1 MEAYGEEAEEAMTD
15 RPGYISIEELSKYE
29 NQWDRMVAK
38 SEKLLE
44 VLDKSI
50 ARSGNPEKL
59 IFMRDRV
66 AMRMEH
72 FKRKAKEEKEKKQ
85 KI

>member
-1 MEAYGEEAEEAMTD
+1 MTD
-15 RPGYISIEELSKYE
+15 RPGYISIEELSKHE
-29 NQWDRMVAK
+29 TQWDHIVAK
-38 SEKLLE
+38 SEKLLSI
-44 VLDKSI
+44 LDDSISKSN
-50 ARSGNPEKL
+50 NPEKL
-59 IFMRDRV
+59 LFMRDRV